1 MDKSDPWAKWRMALA
16 DPSKIGHGP
25 LVIHP
30 SDPPWT
36 GYYRCRRRNG
46 NWEPVQFWQGSDGTS
61 YATRGGKPVDPEQ
74 IEQLWLWCCQQPISE
89 ESFDRACEGG
99 GWADEPPTAGIGHNR
114 PPPSDPFE
122 ALQIEWLGERELA
135 LEFLKKP
142 IANKAEAD
150 KAATWAHRLKDIAKR
165 ADRLHAEEK
174 APAIVQAK
182 RIDAKWR
189 ELREE
194 PEGLQKLLKRHQLAW
209 LQEQE
214 RIERERVRRAEAEA
228 ERLRQ
233 EAAAKLREAK
243 TPEAEAEAGAK
254 IAAAKQAEAEAT
266 YQRPQAGR
274 TGEKTSLRTRRVG
287 RIIDF
292 DTFLTSIRD
301 SDEIKAAADK
311 ACARLAKANIA
322 VPGMAIETEE
332 SVV

>member
-1 MDKSDPWAKWRMALA
+1 MNNWDKWRAALDA
-16 DPSKIGHGP
+16 PRNIGTGN
-25 LVIHP
+25 LTIHP
-30 SDPPWT
+30 GEPWT
-36 GYYRCRRRNG
+36 GYFRVRHKG
-46 NWEPVQFWQGSDGTS
+46 GDWIPVQFWQADSGEWH
-61 YATRGGKPVDPEQ
+61 ATRNGEPVDPER
-74 IEQLWLWCCQQPISE
+74 IEDLFLYAVKNPISE
-89 ESFDRACEGG
+89 EAYDRAVAGK
-99 GWADEPPTAGIGHNR
+99 GWADEPERPAGIGHNLAAA
-114 PPPSDPFE
+114 DDFE
-122 ALQIEWLGERELA
+122 ALRLEWLGEKELA

-301 SDEIKAAADK
+301 SDEIKAATEK

-332 SVV
+332 TVV